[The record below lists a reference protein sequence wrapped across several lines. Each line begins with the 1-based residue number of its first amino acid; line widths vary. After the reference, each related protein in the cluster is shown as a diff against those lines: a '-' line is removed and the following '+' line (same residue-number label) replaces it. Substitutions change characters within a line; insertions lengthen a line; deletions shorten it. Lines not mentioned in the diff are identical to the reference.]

1 MSYFIVSIYSAGLFN
16 LYYGTKIVIGSILG
30 DDKYKFK

>member
-16 LYYGTKIVIGSILG
+16 LYYDAKIVIGSILG